1 MKIPVVFY
9 DLGVDGPITP
19 SEALPPLPQIPRGA
33 LVVLTG
39 RAPIWRYGLAFH
51 ELHGSP
57 AGALATWDPR
67 LGAVIIATH
76 SPNFSEGSVLDLEAE
91 QTELDVV
98 PEK

>member
-1 MKIPVVFY
+1 MKDFFNSVLG
-9 DLGVDGPITP
+9 DLDT
-19 SEALPPLPQIPRGA
+19 SSAMD
-33 LVVLTG
+33 
-39 RAPIWRYGLAFH
+39 LA
-51 ELHGSP
+51 SKS
-57 AGALATWDPR
+57 DPR